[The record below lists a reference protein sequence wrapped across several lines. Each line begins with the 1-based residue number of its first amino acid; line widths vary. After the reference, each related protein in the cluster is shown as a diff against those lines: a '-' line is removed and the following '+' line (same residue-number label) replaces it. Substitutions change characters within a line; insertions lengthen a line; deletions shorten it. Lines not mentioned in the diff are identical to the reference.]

1 MKKEGIYIH
10 LLHFCL
16 GTMNCYLLVVG
27 LSDPNIHLHIFILF
41 LGSYSDKQL
50 IKLYFLSLLLAICF
64 REAHTYREAHLHI
77 QLLSSASCLVSPQ
90 PNAHPMQFIKQS
102 VIWMGAF
109 IVQHL

>member
-27 LSDPNIHLHIFILF
+27 LNDPNIHLHIFILF

-64 REAHTYREAHLHI
+64 REAHLHI
-77 QLLSSASCLVSPQ
+77 QLLSSASCPVSPQ

-109 IVQHL
+109 TMQHL